1 MEMKKLQPLSK
12 KLFDIYALFTREP
25 FVRFFSKELEF
36 YSNGNGELIGFI
48 SIDLTDK
55 DYYACILSRDQS
67 MQFRAE
73 KVTGNITTIEEARE
87 WIEKAFNDDS
97 ITSHDNK
104 FDYFDVFQDLDN
116 SNKIHPHFELL
127 KNAEYMLSAKEVIKE
142 VSYHY
147 KDIDGNFIDQLQ
159 SLNGFDSR
167 IFELYLY
174 CFFREQFFSFN
185 REHEAPDF
193 IIEKFNQSI
202 AVEAVTIS
210 RKPENQSNIENY
222 VPKEKN
228 EIDVKLENEIPLMFG
243 SALFDKAKKKYW
255 EKEHVKEKPFII
267 AIADFHDTMSM
278 TWTYNSLLEYLYGYT
293 YEHEFSESGELI
305 VKPIKIE
312 DFQKANG
319 TKIPAGFF
327 NNPENNYISAVLFS
341 SNATLSK
348 FNRMGK
354 QAGLGSNK
362 NMLLRNVVLYNHEKN
377 ADKPIVKSYIV
388 DEFSDET
395 WSEGVII
402 YHNPNAIHPVD
413 PELFDEKIAHSF
425 FDVEEKLIISIMPE
439 IFPYSSLTQNL
450 IPKENNK

>member
-1 MEMKKLQPLSK
+1 MQKLSFLIKKMEMKKLQPLSK

-174 CFFREQFFSFN
+174 CFF
-185 REHEAPDF
+185 
-193 IIEKFNQSI
+193 
-202 AVEAVTIS
+202 
-210 RKPENQSNIENY
+210 
-222 VPKEKN
+222 
-228 EIDVKLENEIPLMFG
+228 
-243 SALFDKAKKKYW
+243 
-255 EKEHVKEKPFII
+255 
-267 AIADFHDTMSM
+267 
-278 TWTYNSLLEYLYGYT
+278 
-293 YEHEFSESGELI
+293 
-305 VKPIKIE
+305 
-312 DFQKANG
+312 
-319 TKIPAGFF
+319 
-327 NNPENNYISAVLFS
+327 
-341 SNATLSK
+341 
-348 FNRMGK
+348 
-354 QAGLGSNK
+354 
-362 NMLLRNVVLYNHEKN
+362 
-377 ADKPIVKSYIV
+377 
-388 DEFSDET
+388 
-395 WSEGVII
+395 
-402 YHNPNAIHPVD
+402 
-413 PELFDEKIAHSF
+413 
-425 FDVEEKLIISIMPE
+425 
-439 IFPYSSLTQNL
+439 
-450 IPKENNK
+450 

>member
-1 MEMKKLQPLSK
+1 MKKLQPLSK

-73 KVTGNITTIEEARE
+73 KITGNITTIEEARE

-142 VSYHY
+142 VCYHY

-210 RKPENQSNIENY
+210 RKPENKSNIENY
-222 VPKEKN
+222 IPKDKN

-293 YEHEFSESGELI
+293 YKHEFSECGELI

-402 YHNPNAIHPVD
+402 YHNPNTIHPVD
-413 PELFDEKIAHSF
+413 PELFDERIAHSF